1 MGTFF
6 RLLLRKSFPKSSS
19 VQLLCILTGPE
30 QISVFAKE
38 IISVS
43 SSTSLTILLVMNAVG
58 LPGRLICGLMADKLL
73 GPVKIITPVCVI
85 AGLCLYGWTAVN
97 SIGSLLTFCVV
108 YGFFGAGIQS
118 ILPAAC
124 ASLTTDLTKIGTR
137 TGMCLSCIS
146 IACLLGPPLA
156 GALIQRDEGR
166 FLYAQVFGGSSLMC
180 GSLLLVAAIIS
191 SGLDFKT
198 RL

>member
-1 MGTFF
+1 
-6 RLLLRKSFPKSSS
+6 
-19 VQLLCILTGPE
+19 
-30 QISVFAKE
+30 
-38 IISVS
+38 
-43 SSTSLTILLVMNAVG
+43 MNAVG

-97 SIGSLLTFCVV
+97 SFGSLLTFCVV
-108 YGFFGAGIQS
+108 YGFFGAAIQS

-124 ASLTTDLTKIGTR
+124 ASLTTDLTRIGTQ
-137 TGMCLSCIS
+137 TGMCFSCIS
-146 IACLLGPPLA
+146 IACLIGPPLA